1 MKRETVGMR
10 FPRASAVIVAL
21 STFVAVA
28 TVAALVSQ
36 LSPLDRA
43 GAVLPAGPITTTGHP
58 ADPGEASTATAVEPA
73 PPSALP
79 GGNPAA
85 SNPGTDPGT
94 DPSPATENPGTDGV
108 TVVEPAPAE
117 PANPDPEPTTP
128 PSQGHNGGGAPES
141 PGNSG
146 SAPGQNRP

>member
-1 MKRETVGMR
+1 VSDETVDMR

-43 GAVLPAGPITTTGHP
+43 GAVLPEGPITTTGHP
-58 ADPGEASTATAVEPA
+58 ADPDADEPTATAVEPA
-73 PPSALP
+73 PPSAVP
-79 GGNPAA
+79 GA
-85 SNPGTDPGT
+85 SDPGANPG
-94 DPSPATENPGTDGV
+94 PSPSTQNPSTNQGSDGV
-108 TVVEPAPAE
+108 TVVAPAPAE
-117 PANPDPEPTTP
+117 PVTPDPEPTTP
-128 PSQGHNGGGAPES
+128 PNQGNNGGGPENP

-146 SAPGQNRP
+146 NAPGLNRP